1 MNLIKINLL
10 PYREM
15 REAKLKKQ
23 FQTIMAIGGLAG
35 AAVAGMIYMAL
46 NQAIEA
52 QEARNATLTQ
62 GITEMEGKLTTIK
75 QLEQRKYNFLE
86 RKRKV
91 EELDHKRFEGARI
104 LDSLN
109 QIVPDGSYLITLK
122 GLEGKGG
129 KQGNEY
135 EISGKATSDSK
146 IAVLMSALPSTG
158 IFDIPELVEIQK
170 AEDAQRFTL
179 KSILVQQIVMPKP
192 VQAAPKPATA
202 TGASAPAT
210 K

>member
-23 FQTIMAIGGLAG
+23 FQTIMAIGALAG
-35 AAVAGMIYMAL
+35 AAVAGLIYVTL
-46 NQAIEA
+46 NKAIEN
-52 QEARNATLTQ
+52 QETRNSTLQ
-62 GITEMEGKLTTIK
+62 AGITELESKLATIEE
-75 QLEQRKYNFLE
+75 LEKRKYNFLE

-91 EELDHKRFEGARI
+91 EELDNKRFEGARV

-109 QIVPDGSYLITLK
+109 QVVPDGSYLITLK
-122 GLEGKGG
+122 GLEGKGS

-135 EISGKATSDSK
+135 EISGKATADSK
-146 IAVLMSALPSTG
+146 IATLMSALPSTG
-158 IFDIPELVEIQK
+158 IFDVPDLVEIQK
-170 AEDAQRFTL
+170 AEDGQRFTL
-179 KSILVQQIVMPKP
+179 KSVLVPPIALPKPKPKP
-192 VQAAPKPATA
+192 VQAAPQS
-202 TGASAPAT
+202 ASAPAA

>member
-23 FQTIMAIGGLAG
+23 FQTIMAIGALAG
-35 AAVAGMIYMAL
+35 AAVAGLIYVSL
-46 NQAIEA
+46 NKAIEN
-52 QEARNATLTQ
+52 QETRNSTLQAGIKELESKLAT
-62 GITEMEGKLTTIK
+62 IEE
-75 QLEQRKYNFLE
+75 LEKRKYNFLE

-91 EELDHKRFEGARI
+91 EELDNKRFEGARV

-109 QIVPDGSYLITLK
+109 QVVPDGSYLITLN
-122 GLEGKGG
+122 GLEGKGN

-135 EISGKATSDSK
+135 EISGKATADSK
-146 IAVLMSALPSTG
+146 IATLMSALPSTG
-158 IFDIPELVEIQK
+158 IFDVPDLVEIQK
-170 AEDAQRFTL
+170 AEDGQRFTL
-179 KSILVQQIVMPKP
+179 KSVLVQQIVLPKP
-192 VQAAPKPATA
+192 QPKAVQAAPKS
-202 TGASAPAT
+202 ASAPAA